1 MTAYIILGSHR
12 SGTSLVANLLNSAGI
27 SMHETTR
34 LPDKWNAGGYG
45 EDEAF
50 KAISKAILQEAGG
63 WWAMPPKQ
71 EHIEDAARE
80 YGMRIRLMA
89 AARELMHPKWGLKDP
104 RLCLTIPYYPIDAQ
118 YIFVKRGR
126 ESIIDSLM
134 RRELEKERLI
144 KPYSFWYDLVSR
156 YVDTAYAFLVDKSYI
171 TVRYEALMSKKS
183 VDLELALLKAFTE
196 VDSIDKRLIKQKGIT

>member
-1 MTAYIILGSHR
+1 MYER
-12 SGTSLVANLLNSAGI
+12 
-27 SMHETTR
+27 TR
-34 LPDKWNAGGYG
+34 LPDRWNPGGYG
-45 EDEAF
+45 EDEVF
-50 KAISKAILQEAGG
+50 KTINKVILHDAGG
-63 WWAMPPKQ
+63 WWAEPPKQ
-71 EHIEDAARE
+71 KRIEDAAQK
-80 YGMRIRLMA
+80 YNTYLKLLVTA
-89 AARELMHPKWGLKDP
+89 QDATHPKWGLKDP

-118 YIFVKRGR
+118 YIFVKRAR

-171 TVRYEALMSKKS
+171 TVRYEALMSKRS
-183 VDLELALLKAFTE
+183 VDLELALLRAFTE